1 MKVVVAVD
9 GSKYGQWGIEWVARL
24 PFAEAPHVT
33 AVHVVDAASLRAPF
47 MVQPVM
53 VGNER
58 YIREEIQRLEARG
71 KSAINEAK
79 SLLASLKLKGKV
91 RTERGAVAV
100 NLLKQAPQRGGLL
113 VAGSRGLDALDRF
126 MLGSVSTHLTT
137 HAPCSMLVVR
147 EEARP
152 IRRVVLATDGSK
164 SSEKVIDFML
174 KKLRPVPAGAKGGQ
188 GAIDVDVVHVM
199 PFLKY
204 PELKEAGVR
213 LVERAAAKLARGG
226 YSVEESFR
234 LGKPADEILMVA
246 AQNKADLIVTGA
258 KGLGAVARFLL
269 GSVSTKLVQH
279 SPCSVLVVR

>member
-1 MKVVVAVD
+1 MKVVVAID
-9 GSKYGQWGIEWVARL
+9 GSKYGQWGVEWVARL
-24 PFAEAPHVT
+24 PLAETPHVT
-33 AVHVVDAASLRAPF
+33 AVHVVDVASLRAPF

-71 KSAINEAK
+71 KKTAGEAK
-79 SLLASLKLKGKV
+79 ALMASLKLKGNV

-100 NLLKQAPQRGGLL
+100 NVLKRAPQRGGLL

-126 MLGSVSTHLTT
+126 MLGSISSHLTT
-137 HAPCSMLVVR
+137 HASCSVLVVR
-147 EEARP
+147 EEPRP
-152 IRRVVLATDGSK
+152 IQRIVLATDGSK
-164 SSEKVIDFML
+164 SAEKAIDFML
-174 KKLRPVPAGAKGGQ
+174 KKLRPTQPGAKGGQ
-188 GAIDVDVVHVM
+188 GAIEVDVVHVM

-213 LVERAAAKLARGG
+213 LVERAASKLARGG
-226 YSVEESFR
+226 YNVEESFR
-234 LGKPADEILMVA
+234 LGKPADEILRVA
-246 AQNKADLIVTGA
+246 SQKKADLIVTGA

-279 SPCSVLVVR
+279 SSCSVLVVR